1 MAAQSSDDY
10 KFSFSAPGAGGAGRK
25 PLAAKR
31 RGASS
36 LPDSFVLPAAQ
47 LSDPLLITN
56 AVVPAGRAKARRDA
70 LLRATHLEALQAS
83 ACSRLQNCL

>member
-1 MAAQSSDDY
+1 MAAQSSDGY
-10 KFSFSAPGAGGAGRK
+10 KFSFAPGAGGGGRK

-36 LPDSFVLPAAQ
+36 LADSFVLPAAQ

-56 AVVPAGRAKARRDA
+56 ASVPAGSAKFRRDA
-70 LLRATHLEALQAS
+70 LRRATHRSLS
-83 ACSRLQNCL
+83 AEPSG